1 MEFKVVK
8 VRRNVFVGLH
18 VGDSADLSND
28 NPEKNSTENKG
39 HIAKAGLLLK
49 QVFG

>member
-18 VGDSADLSND
+18 VGNSTDLSND